1 MIDFG
6 STNEVMTFR
15 PKIYK
20 KVYQLERILGLGILL
35 QASSS
40 LVKTRVGYG
49 IR

>member
-20 KVYQLERILGLGILL
+20 KVYQLERILGLGILK
-35 QASSS
+35 ASSS